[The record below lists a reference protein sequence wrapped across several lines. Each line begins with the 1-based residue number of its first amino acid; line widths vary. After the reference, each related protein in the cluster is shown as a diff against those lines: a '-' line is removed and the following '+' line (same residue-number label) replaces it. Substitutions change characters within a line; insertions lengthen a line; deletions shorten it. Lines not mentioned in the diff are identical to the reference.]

1 MWILSQTWTRSND
14 CRRSNSGLSHF
25 SVNMVIL
32 FRLNVQMRER
42 RQYKTRTFGDF
53 YHSYIVIQLYS
64 FISFPYSSIMQIL
77 RAQSQQQRH
86 FEEMQIFK
94 FEIFLFDDSI
104 IINWKNADM
113 RSSGVISMALCGTQQ
128 VATSHTVYF
137 IEEILWFQ
145 KRFEQLSF
153 AFKIQG
159 LGNETVSWTVAV
171 FFCSTQYSPFVVQ
184 YLGGGREKS

>member
-32 FRLNVQMRER
+32 FRLNVQMRETTVQNQNIWR
-42 RQYKTRTFGDF
+42 FL
-53 YHSYIVIQLYS
+53 SQLYCNTVVFLHFLS
-64 FISFPYSSIMQIL
+64 LFINNADSQGSESTTATL
-77 RAQSQQQRH
+77 RRNAN
-86 FEEMQIFK
+86 FK

-145 KRFEQLSF
+145 KRFEQLCF

>member
-1 MWILSQTWTRSND
+1 
-14 CRRSNSGLSHF
+14 C
-25 SVNMVIL
+25 
-32 FRLNVQMRER
+32 
-42 RQYKTRTFGDF
+42 
-53 YHSYIVIQLYS
+53 S

-145 KRFEQLSF
+145 KRFEQLCF

-159 LGNETVSWTVAV
+159 LGNETVKLDSCS